1 MDTQQNR
8 ELAKEAMQAK
18 FAELNNNFVEFQDW
32 LLDIFFSMP
41 EESVKQKL
49 LEYVTNKKAVLEGM
63 VADVTN
69 ESTQQ
74 VADLN
79 QSISDMQDLIDQLG
93 DIENNDLS

>member
-1 MDTQQNR
+1 MDNPQNR

-18 FAELNNNFVEFQDW
+18 FVELDNNFVEFQDW

-41 EESVKQKL
+41 EENVKQKL
-49 LEYVTNKKAVLEGM
+49 LEYVTAKKAVLEGM
-63 VADVTN
+63 VTNVTN

-79 QSISDMQDLIDQLG
+79 QGISDMQDLIDQLG
-93 DIENNDLS
+93 E